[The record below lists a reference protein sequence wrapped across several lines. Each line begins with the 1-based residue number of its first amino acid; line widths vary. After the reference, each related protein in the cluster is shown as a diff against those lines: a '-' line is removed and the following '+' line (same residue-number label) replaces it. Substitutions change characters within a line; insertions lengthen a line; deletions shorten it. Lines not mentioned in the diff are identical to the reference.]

1 VSYCFSDN
9 TWNKRKKI
17 VLKFATS
24 EMLLKIVLLS
34 TVLVVSSTWSKENVV
49 SSEEKIGE
57 NVETLEAS
65 NEFLGEVLFLGDEPE
80 TRNGRDQIPHGP
92 DTNCTV
98 LEKKWG
104 SWRQIRLPHAYDW

>member
-1 VSYCFSDN
+1 
-9 TWNKRKKI
+9 
-17 VLKFATS
+17 
-24 EMLLKIVLLS
+24 MLLEVVLLS
-34 TVLVVSSTWSKENVV
+34 TVLVVSSTWSEENIV

-57 NVETLEAS
+57 NVENFPPEESFEFESL
-65 NEFLGEVLFLGDEPE
+65 NEILGDVPFLGDEAEP
-80 TRNGRDQIPHGP
+80 RNGRDQIPHGP